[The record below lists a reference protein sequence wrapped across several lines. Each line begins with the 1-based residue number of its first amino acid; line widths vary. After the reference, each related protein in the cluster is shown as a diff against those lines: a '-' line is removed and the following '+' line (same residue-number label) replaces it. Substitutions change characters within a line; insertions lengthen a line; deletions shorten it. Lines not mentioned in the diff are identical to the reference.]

1 MNAKDFK
8 LTILEME
15 IAEKDSKIKEA
26 EKNSE
31 DLKTQLSD
39 QEKKLDDI
47 MTSHSNLSAQ
57 LKTKEDWIEEAN
69 ETMNEYRKDID
80 KQAAE
85 IKEKASLILTG
96 GQKLDYETTLNAG
109 LSEQLKSK
117 TEFLGRA
124 HKYVED
130 FKIANANLY
139 SDGQLKDRK
148 INMQQEQLNEALNA
162 NANIY
167 ANNQEMD
174 GIIFRLQNQLS
185 ESAFDKN
192 RIEELESKLKTSKR
206 TNSELYSDI
215 RSKDAKIRKI
225 EEKLDAKRDKIED
238 LKEKI
243 EELEEDSD
251 NSYY

>member
-39 QEKKLDDI
+39 QQKKLDDI
-47 MTSHSNLSAQ
+47 MTVHSNLSAQ
-57 LKTKEDWIEEAN
+57 LKTKEDWIEKAN

-117 TEFLGRA
+117 TEFLGKA
-124 HKYVED
+124 YKYVED
-130 FKIANANLY
+130 IKIANANLN
-139 SDGQLKDRK
+139 SDCQAKDRK
-148 INMQQEQLNEALNA
+148 INIQQKQLNAVMNA
-162 NANIY
+162 KIY
-167 ANNQEMD
+167 AHNQEKD
-174 GIIFRLQNQLS
+174 GLISRLQNQLN
-185 ESAFDKN
+185 ESAVNFE
-192 RIEELESKLKTSKR
+192 RIEKLESKLKTSKR

-238 LKEKI
+238 LKQRNRRIRGIK
-243 EELEEDSD
+243 
-251 NSYY
+251 